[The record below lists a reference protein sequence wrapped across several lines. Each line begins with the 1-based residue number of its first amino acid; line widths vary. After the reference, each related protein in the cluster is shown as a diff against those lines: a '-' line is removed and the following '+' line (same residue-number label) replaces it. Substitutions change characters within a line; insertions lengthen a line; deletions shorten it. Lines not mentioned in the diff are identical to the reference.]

1 MAMAEAYQGVLQA
14 DGRLMV
20 NGSPVKSKA
29 PRRVVF
35 NFLDDTEATTA
46 DDAEHNRQVTTVKKF
61 LADISEL
68 KDEDDTMTDA
78 DWDELANIRARTN
91 VGLSRRVEI

>member
-20 NGSPVKSKA
+20 NGSLVKSKA

-35 NFLDDTEATTA
+35 NFLDDTETA
-46 DDAEHNRQVTTVKKF
+46 DVAYADTDRLNKLAVIRKAISSAAEAEN
-61 LADISEL
+61 EL
-68 KDEDDTMTDA
+68 TDA
-78 DWDELANIRARTN
+78 DWDELTNIRARTN
-91 VGLSRRVEI
+91 AGLSRRVEI